1 MRIAG
6 SAGYRPSWRQSFL
19 APAKLIIV
27 VCIRHAYNTTK
38 TLEELKQLETAE
50 LNAMGSVMSKVCT
63 YCMPHGWHHHSNLT
77 YLPLTCTAPFYWHP
91 IHDGCSWRP
100 C

>member
-1 MRIAG
+1 MGVAG

-63 YCMPHGWHHHSNLT
+63 YSMPHGWLASPFKPDLPSLNVHRPFLLASN
-77 YLPLTCTAPFYWHP
+77 P
-91 IHDGCSWRP
+91 
-100 C
+100 